1 MRLFDRVNKRRA
13 LQHTVPRA
21 RGGSAR
27 PWRCTPER
35 WLCYEPRMRCPT
47 PALLFVVASAAACGG
62 RVDDSAPTATSGSN
76 APANAPAAT
85 GCAGACDRVRA
96 CTTPFEERDT
106 CIQECDS
113 QFPDPVRA
121 SIYGSCIEALT
132 CDAIV
137 RGLSM
142 DYGPFGVCYSKASGR

>member
-13 LQHTVPRA
+13 PQHTVPW
-21 RGGSAR
+21 
-27 PWRCTPER
+27 P
-35 WLCYEPRMRCPT
+35 CYEPRMRRTT
-47 PALLFVVASAAACGG
+47 PALLFFVAFAACGG
-62 RVDDSAPTATSGSN
+62 RVEDSAPTSTAGSN

-85 GCAGACDRVRA
+85 GCAGACDHVRA

-113 QFPDPVRA
+113 QFPDPGRA
-121 SIYGSCIEALT
+121 AIYGSCIEALT

-137 RGLSM
+137 RGLDM
-142 DYGPFGVCYSKASGR
+142 NYGPFGACYSKARGR